1 MKLSK
6 KVLTVLHGAHRIDV
20 FEDESIL
27 AKDQVDRDVVDRQ
40 LRKRMRPKDAQ
51 VKVLADDAARVAA
64 EAIERLIQGEQARKE
79 SAKKAQL
86 RRTRLQT
93 KKASDRAALPISR
106 AALMF
111 SEDKWD
117 PAAAQDIVRA
127 GMGAIIA
134 SFQGQ
139 RPVGIAFSDIDVDH
153 GTLAFELGAG
163 SSSVLGI
170 ATCSAFDVETPFA
183 SRIMERVVAEVNR
196 HTQSHPDVRFKW
208 VLILGPGRVRV
219 CLAELDAAHLSAVQ
233 KTTDKVGRFLLGS
246 ITAHAAFS
254 EPWRL
259 GSDQSMKWCDDIRR
273 WRIDCYNSIAKKTR
287 VFYAPRVPLFVSQ
300 SFFGRFTRCFRVSEM
315 PDDENFA
322 YVLKDSWQ
330 LVLAGLSDGQLR
342 DEINVLREIQAKME
356 RVNFEACRLQH
367 LECGGTVQVN
377 DKRDSTRF
385 VLGTELDSY
394 QRLEMTHGSDSSA
407 HEHRVHR
414 RMVSGPVGTPLHE
427 LRVQDAVTAVASAM
441 LAHALVLEQTGVL
454 HRDISEGNIMAVR
467 DDDSNVKGVLID
479 FDNAVSQDEERNR
492 SNPGHVGTPPFKS
505 IANLEGLD
513 VPRTAVDDWEAA
525 LALIVFRMADS
536 KSGDKLADQLSK
548 VDRNGTATLR
558 RKMFASR
565 KSFDDAVKTYAKGAC
580 AKEKSAREFGF
591 IRDLYAAIFA
601 HSDCSGTT
609 RGKKGGELVDPILRR
624 VRFAADIHEKCLAV
638 VTRYLAPPPPAS
650 TESPVPQHPPH
661 PPTSTTP
668 LTSSGLGVKLSKRK
682 PEAKASPLVK
692 QRKVAHD
699 SVGSSP
705 HPAPAPA
712 TVPPQYL
719 RTVSADNE
727 ILEKELALPR
737 PVKRKASQ
745 EDVEASSQ
753 PKRHK
758 LARDDVDIAPAIS
771 EVGSPTCSPETHSY
785 VSPSSRAS
793 SDSARTLDRVITDA
807 ERVSRP
813 GKRKPSQEDP
823 PVVSSHKRR
832 KT

>member
-64 EAIERLIQGEQARKE
+64 EAIERLIQGELARKE

-93 KKASDRAALPISR
+93 KKASDGAALPMSR

-127 GMGAIIA
+127 GMGAIMA

-163 SSSVLGI
+163 SSSILGI
-170 ATCSAFDVETPFA
+170 ATCSASDVETPFA

-196 HTQSHPDVRFKW
+196 HMQSHPDVRFKW

-219 CLAELDAAHLSAVQ
+219 CLAELDAVHLSAVQ
-233 KTTDKVGRFLLGS
+233 KTTDNVGRFLLGS

-259 GSDQSMKWCDDIRR
+259 GSDPSMKWCDDIRR
-273 WRIDCYNSIAKKTR
+273 WRIECYDSIVKKTR

-356 RVNFEACRLQH
+356 GVNFEACRLQH

-414 RMVSGPVGTPLHE
+414 RMVSGLVGMPLHK
-427 LRVQDAVTAVASAM
+427 LCLQDAVGAVASAM
-441 LAHALVLEQTGVL
+441 LAHALVLEQTGIL
-454 HRDISEGNIMAVR
+454 HSYISLGNIMAVLQADGR
-467 DDDSNVKGVLID
+467 FRGMLID
-479 FDNAVSQDEERNR
+479 FDLAIPQQEGIVRRR
-492 SNPGHVGTPPFKS
+492 SHCVETYPFQS
-505 IANLEGLD
+505 IANLEFLK
-513 VPRTAVDDWEAA
+513 VARTAVDDWEAV
-525 LALIVFRMADS
+525 LALLLYLVTLPLDR
-536 KSGDKLADQLSK
+536 DKLSERLSRVK
-548 VDRNGTATLR
+548 RDGSAVTR
-558 RKMFASR
+558 RGLFSSPRAFS
-565 KSFDDAVKTYAKGAC
+565 
-580 AKEKSAREFGF
+580 
-591 IRDLYAAIFA
+591 AAIDEF
-601 HSDCSGTT
+601 C
-609 RGKKGGELVDPILRR
+609 R
-624 VRFAADIHEKCLAV
+624 
-638 VTRYLAPPPPAS
+638 PA
-650 TESPVPQHPPH
+650 
-661 PPTSTTP
+661 
-668 LTSSGLGVKLSKRK
+668 L
-682 PEAKASPLVK
+682 
-692 QRKVAHD
+692 
-699 SVGSSP
+699 
-705 HPAPAPA
+705 
-712 TVPPQYL
+712 
-719 RTVSADNE
+719 
-727 ILEKELALPR
+727 
-737 PVKRKASQ
+737 
-745 EDVEASSQ
+745 
-753 PKRHK
+753 
-758 LARDDVDIAPAIS
+758 
-771 EVGSPTCSPETHSY
+771 C
-785 VSPSSRAS
+785 
-793 SDSARTLDRVITDA
+793 
-807 ERVSRP
+807 
-813 GKRKPSQEDP
+813 
-823 PVVSSHKRR
+823 
-832 KT
+832 